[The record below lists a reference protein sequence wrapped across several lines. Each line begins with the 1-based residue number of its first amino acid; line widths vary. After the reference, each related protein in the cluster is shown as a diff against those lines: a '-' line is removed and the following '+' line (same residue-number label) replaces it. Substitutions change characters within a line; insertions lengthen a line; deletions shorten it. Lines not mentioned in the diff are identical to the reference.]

1 MDASSN
7 RASNEPEPTLNH
19 AVPPQPA
26 VSSPATDGQVKVV
39 VVTSVMLSFISFWR
53 AAAIVLGDLASTAYY
68 IGGITERAIGEAA
81 PYFIFGV
88 MLFAFAVRLVY
99 IESCSIFTRGGVYR
113 VVRNVLGEGFAK
125 VAVSALMFDYVLT
138 GPISSVSAG
147 QYLSGLINSF
157 LPKLGI
163 HAAID
168 VHFSSQAFAIAIIT
182 YFWWVNTKGIT
193 ESSTAAL
200 RIIQITGV
208 MIIVML
214 VWCGYTLYV
223 RGVEWPRFLI
233 SFNEESL
240 GFLTH
245 TKLGEQLLSGKTLG
259 LIGIVIA
266 LGHSMLAMSGEESLA
281 QVYREIAAPKL
292 SNLKR
297 AAVAILIFS
306 VTFTGVFSFLAV
318 MIIPDEV
325 RVTQYA
331 DNLLSGLAM
340 HVEAPES
347 VRLGL
352 QAFVVLVGFLILS
365 SAVNTSFVGANGV
378 LNRVA
383 EDGIL
388 ADWFRKPHPVY
399 GTSYRMINMI
409 ALFQLTT
416 VVLSRGDVY
425 VLGEAY
431 AFGVIWSFVFN
442 AFSMLALRFK
452 DRRPR
457 EFKVPLNIKIGDVE
471 FPVGILLV
479 LLVLL
484 TVAVANLFTK
494 SVATVSGVL
503 FTIFFLILFSV
514 SERLNRQAKLRR
526 LKQQRELSAEDLET
540 LEKFNQENGWSITPE
555 SIGSEKPRRVLVAVK
570 RYTNLEHLD
579 KCLEVTDTD
588 TTDIIVMT
596 VRVMQKG
603 SIASF
608 NTEMTSEERKLFT
621 EVVNLAEEYGKP
633 VIPIIVPGYNAFFSI
648 VRTAKEL
655 GASEV
660 YLGESQRF
668 SMETELEELAM
679 IWGYER
685 PDEQH
690 KIMFRVFDSEL
701 QKVEAEL

>member
-1 MDASSN
+1 MEPSSSN
-7 RASNEPEPTLNH
+7 QQNLAISASRTGNSS
-19 AVPPQPA
+19 AS
-26 VSSPATDGQVKVV
+26 VSSSSSPSVKVV

-53 AAAIVLGDLASTAYY
+53 AAAIVLGDLGSTAYY

-88 MLFAFAVRLVY
+88 MIFAFAVRLVY

-147 QYLSGLINSF
+147 QYLAGLINSF

-163 HAAID
+163 TYSLD
-168 VHFSSQAFAIAIIT
+168 LNLSSQLFAIAIIG
-182 YFWWVNTKGIT
+182 YFWWINTRGIT

-200 RIIQITGV
+200 RIIQITCV
-208 MIIVML
+208 MILIML
-214 VWCGYTLYV
+214 IWCGYTIYV
-223 RGVEWPRFLI
+223 RGAELPRFLI

-240 GFLTH
+240 GFLAH
-245 TKLGEQLLSGKTLG
+245 TKLGESLLSGTTLG
-259 LIGIVIA
+259 AIGIIIA

-292 SNLKR
+292 TNLKR
-297 AAVAILIFS
+297 AAIAILIFS
-306 VTFTGVFSFLAV
+306 VSFTGVFSFLAV

-325 RVTQYA
+325 RLSQYA

-340 HVEAPES
+340 HVEAPEF

-352 QAFVVLVGFLILS
+352 QAFVVFVGFLILS

-388 ADWFRKPHPVY
+388 ADWFRRPHPVH
-399 GTSYRMINMI
+399 GTTYRMINMI

-416 VVLSRGDVY
+416 VILSGGNVY
-425 VLGEAY
+425 LLGEAY

-442 AFSMLALRFK
+442 AFAMLALRFK

-479 LLVLL
+479 LTVLL
-484 TVAVANLFTK
+484 TVAIANLFTK

-514 SERLNRQAKLRR
+514 SEKLNRLAKARR
-526 LKQQRELSAEDLET
+526 MRNPRENLSLEDLQS
-540 LEKFNQENGWSITPE
+540 LEKFNQENGLNITPE
-555 SIGSEKPRRVLVAVK
+555 SIGSEKPNRVLVAVK

-588 TTDIIVMT
+588 KTDIIVMT
-596 VRVMQKG
+596 VRVMSKDR
-603 SIASF
+603 IAF
-608 NTEMTSEERKLFT
+608 FDTEMTSEERKLFT

-633 VIPIIVPGYNAFFSI
+633 VIPIIVPGYNAFYSI
-648 VRTAKEL
+648 VHTAKEL
-655 GASEV
+655 GVSEV

-668 SMETELEELAM
+668 SMETEMEELAM

-685 PDEQH
+685 PDEQR
-690 KIMFRVFDSEL
+690 KIMFRVFDNEL

>member
-1 MDASSN
+1 MQPSSSTQRN
-7 RASNEPEPTLNH
+7 LATSANH
-19 AVPPQPA
+19 AHTS
-26 VSSPATDGQVKVV
+26 SSPLPSTSPHGVKVV

-113 VVRNVLGEGFAK
+113 VVRNVLGEGIAK

-147 QYLSGLINSF
+147 QYMAGLINSF

-163 HAAID
+163 DAVLD
-168 VHFSSQAFAIAIIT
+168 VRTASQAFAIAIIT
-182 YFWWVNTKGIT
+182 YFWWVNKKGIT

-200 RIIQITGV
+200 RIIQVTGV
-208 MIIVML
+208 MILVML
-214 VWCGYTLYV
+214 VWCIFTLYV
-223 RGVEWPRFLI
+223 RGFELPKFLI

-240 GFLTH
+240 GFLAH
-245 TKLGEQLLSGKTLG
+245 TKLGENLLSGSTLG
-259 LIGIVIA
+259 AIGIIFA

-292 SNLKR
+292 QNLKR

-306 VTFTGVFSFLAV
+306 VTFTGIFSFLAV
-318 MIIPDEV
+318 MIIPDDV
-325 RVTQYA
+325 RITHYA

-352 QAFVVLVGFLILS
+352 QAFVVVVGFLILS

-388 ADWFRKPHPVY
+388 ADWFRRPHPVY

-416 VVLSRGDVY
+416 VILSNGNVY

-442 AFSMLALRFK
+442 AFAMLALRFK

-457 EFKVPLNIKIGDVE
+457 EFKVPLNIKIGSVE

-503 FTIFFLILFSV
+503 FTLFFLLLFFI
-514 SERLNRQAKLRR
+514 SEQLNRRAKARR
-526 LKQQRELSAEDLET
+526 AQNPPENLSLEDIEK
-540 LEKFNQENGWSITPE
+540 LEKFNQENGLKITPE

-588 TTDIIVMT
+588 HTDIIVMT
-596 VRVMQKG
+596 VRVMQKDH
-603 SIASF
+603 IAIF
-608 NTEMTSEERKLFT
+608 DTQMTSEERKLFT

-633 VIPIIVPGYNAFFSI
+633 VIPIIVPGYNAFYSI
-648 VRTAKEL
+648 VHTAKEL

-668 SMETELEELAM
+668 SMETEMEELAM

-701 QKVEAEL
+701 QKVEAEI